1 MKELNK
7 KIIELISDY
16 IEQYPEQRFGQIIF
30 NLDINQFVKSKEYE
44 PKTRDIY
51 YDSSKEIL
59 DRIEKR
65 INLLNKE

>member
-16 IEQYPEQRFGQIIF
+16 IEQYPEQRFGQILF

-51 YDSSKEIL
+51 YDSNKEIL

>member
-1 MKELNK
+1 MKKLNK

-16 IEQYPEQRFGQIIF
+16 IEQYPEQRFGQILF
-30 NLDINQFVKSKEYE
+30 NLDINQFVNSKEYE
-44 PKTRDIY
+44 PKIRDIY
-51 YDSSKEIL
+51 YDSNKEIL

>member
-16 IEQYPEQRFGQIIF
+16 IEQYPEQRFGQILF